1 MSLFIYILT
10 SYFSPVN
17 AYPVAS
23 ASSSDVNV
31 TALRT
36 DVAPGWVSEPD
47 GRGTWSLLYSCVGTL
62 VACVY
67 TAIHLNIPPT
77 REKAYLGWA
86 RKAKWVMIA
95 LLAPEIVAYTAF
107 EQYYLGRK
115 FLKKLVSQEEEK
127 VGYPSIY
134 EKYSTDTTQTS
145 NTTAKPNF
153 DMVYAHYTTMGGF
166 AADVSHLHNVL
177 KTVTFT
183 TDGILFLSSVGL
195 APHLDKQEIE
205 DKSKSDLLGKMLAF
219 LQGIW
224 SIGQAIERKCSGYPT
239 TMLEVHTVVHVVCA
253 LALYILWA
261 TKPLSV
267 GVPTIVKFNE
277 ADEKYL
283 AFMLQLGAEKGP
295 RSVELHPRKKW
306 YDIAPSNHYGFT
318 IHDSTKPADYVYG
331 EPEMGIYQIDQQT
344 SANPDCSNATASEIL
359 SPASKSD
366 YQSSNQWQEVGDI
379 VTHFRQSE
387 EEIKSLPESC
397 RARQTRIE
405 YKPATDLPIVCTM
418 VTGQSLKSGFGPGLN
433 HDSGKMRHNTKR
445 DSRSIKVSFTYK
457 DVRRLNLAAKYIKES
472 PQSSKLKATPCK
484 SNTISFNEKIEASL
498 KPTFKFAKGMKT
510 PLALKA
516 PNMSGTMFKSAQN
529 EATYLSAAMAII
541 PALYGSVHLGALT
554 MLFPSTIERFLWKL
568 SCYYLIAAAGL
579 FGAWSLLKYMDKQIA
594 RLFKMR
600 STPLDKWE
608 VFRGEYGYK
617 FEGKIQKTV
626 LGLLSSFHY
635 IKLLVLGLG
644 GAAYVAARMYIVIES
659 FVSLRH
665 VPVGVY
671 QTPALNFMGNLPHV

>member
-1 MSLFIYILT
+1 MSLLIYIFT
-10 SYFSPVN
+10 SYVSPVN

-23 ASSSDVNV
+23 ASPSDVNI
-31 TALRT
+31 TSLRT

-77 REKAYLGWA
+77 REKAYFGWA

-115 FLKKLVSQEEEK
+115 FLKKLVSQEEQK
-127 VGYPSIY
+127 VAYPSIY
-134 EKYSTDTTQTS
+134 EKYSTDTIQTS

-153 DMVYAHYTTMGGF
+153 DMVYAHYTMMGGF

-224 SIGQAIERKCSGYPT
+224 SIGQAIERKFSGYPT

-267 GVPTIVKFNE
+267 GVPTIVKFND

-318 IHDSTKPADYVYG
+318 IHDSTKPAGDVYG
-331 EPEMGIYQIDQQT
+331 EPEMGIYQSNQQT
-344 SANPDCSNATASEIL
+344 SANPDSSNAVASDIV

-366 YQSSNQWQEVGDI
+366 YKSFDQWQEVGDI
-379 VTHFRQSE
+379 VTHFKQSE

-397 RARQTRIE
+397 RARQARME
-405 YKPATDLPIVCTM
+405 YKPATDVPIVCTM

-433 HDSGKMRHNTKR
+433 HDSGKMRHNMKC
-445 DSRSIKVSFTYK
+445 DSRSIEVSFTNN
-457 DVRRLNLAAKYIKES
+457 DIRRLNLASAYIES
-472 PQSSKLKATPCK
+472 LSQPSKSEEGRSDNIQSSY
-484 SNTISFNEKIEASL
+484 NEKVYDALTPI
-498 KPTFKFAKGMKT
+498 FAFAERMDL
-510 PLALKA
+510 PLALRA
-516 PNMSGTMFKSAQN
+516 PNMSGTIFKNTQSD
-529 EATYLSAAMAII
+529 ATYLSAAMATI

-554 MLFPSTIERFLWKL
+554 ILFPSTVERLAWKI

-579 FGAWSLLKYMDKQIA
+579 FGAWSLLKYGDKQA
-594 RLFKMR
+594 AHVFKM
-600 STPLDKWE
+600 SNTPLEKWKM
-608 VFRGEYGYK
+608 FRGDYGYPLK
-617 FEGKIQKTV
+617 GKTQSVV
-626 LGLLSSFHY
+626 LGCFSLFHY
-635 IKLLVLGLG
+635 IKFVLLGLG
-644 GAAYVAARMYIVIES
+644 AALYVAARIYIVVES
-659 FVSLRH
+659 FASLRH

-671 QTPALNFMGNLPHV
+671 QTPNLNLMGNLPHI

>member
-1 MSLFIYILT
+1 MSWLIYILT
-10 SYFSPVN
+10 SCVSPVS

-23 ASSSDVNV
+23 ESSSNVNI

-36 DVAPGWVSEPD
+36 DVSPGWVSEPD

-62 VACVY
+62 AACVY

-77 REKAYLGWA
+77 GEKAYFGWA

-127 VGYPSIY
+127 
-134 EKYSTDTTQTS
+134 TN
-145 NTTAKPNF
+145 NTTAKPTF
-153 DMVYAHYTTMGGF
+153 DMVYAHYTMMGGF
-166 AADVSHLHNVL
+166 AANVGHLHNVL

-205 DKSKSDLLGKMLAF
+205 DKSKSDLLGKMLAS

-261 TKPLSV
+261 TKPLDV
-267 GVPTIVKFNE
+267 GVPTIVKFDE

-306 YDIAPSNHYGFT
+306 YNITLSNHYGFT
-318 IHDSTKPADYVYG
+318 IHDSTKPTDYVYD
-331 EPEMGIYQIDQQT
+331 EPEMGIYQKDQQI
-344 SANPDCSNATASEIL
+344 SANPVSSNAAASEIVSL
-359 SPASKSD
+359 AAKLD
-366 YQSSNQWQEVGDI
+366 HKFLDHWQEVGDI
-379 VTHFRQSE
+379 VTHFEQSR
-387 EEIKSLPESC
+387 EEIKGLPESC
-397 RARQTRIE
+397 RARQTPIE
-405 YKPATDLPIVCTM
+405 YKPATDVPIACTM

-433 HDSGKMRHNTKR
+433 HDSGKMRHNTKC
-445 DSRSIKVSFTYK
+445 DSRSIKVSFTHK
-457 DVRRLNLAAKYIKES
+457 DVRRLNLASAYIES
-472 PQSSKLKATPCK
+472 LSKPSKPREGQNDNIQF
-484 SNTISFNEKIEASL
+484 SYNEKVHNALRPIF
-498 KPTFKFAKGMKT
+498 TFAEGMDL
-510 PLALKA
+510 PVALRA
-516 PNMSGTMFKSAQN
+516 PNMSGIIFKNTQN
-529 EATYLSAAMAII
+529 DATYLSAAMATI
-541 PALYGSVHLGALT
+541 PALYGFVHIGALT
-554 MLFPSTIERFLWKL
+554 ILFPSTLERLAWKI
-568 SCYYLIAAAGL
+568 SCYYLMATAGL
-579 FGAWSLLKYMDKQIA
+579 FGAWSLLKYGDKRVA
-594 RLFKMR
+594 RAFKMDN
-600 STPLDKWE
+600 TPLEMWE
-608 VFRGEYGYK
+608 MFRGEYGYPLK
-617 FEGKIQKTV
+617 GKIQSAV
-626 LGLLSSFHY
+626 LGCFSLFHY
-635 IKLLVLGLG
+635 IKIVLLGLG
-644 GAAYVAARMYIVIES
+644 AALYVAARIYIVVES
-659 FVSLRH
+659 FASLRH

-671 QTPALNFMGNLPHV
+671 QTPNLNLMGNLPHI

>member
-1 MSLFIYILT
+1 MSVYLQSLMGLGERYTDSTFRREIPTIAV
-10 SYFSPVN
+10 SARHGNPVN
-17 AYPVAS
+17 AYPMAS
-23 ASSSDVNV
+23 ASSSNVNI

-77 REKAYLGWA
+77 CEKAYFGWV

-107 EQYYLGRK
+107 EQYYLCRK

-145 NTTAKPNF
+145 NATAKPNF
-153 DMVYAHYTTMGGF
+153 DMVYAHYTMMGGF

-195 APHLDKQEIE
+195 APHVDKQEIE

-239 TMLEVHTVVHVVCA
+239 TMLDVHTIVHVVCA

-267 GVPTIVKFNE
+267 GVPTVMKFNE

-331 EPEMGIYQIDQQT
+331 EPEMGIYQSNQQI
-344 SANPDCSNATASEIL
+344 SANPVSSDAAAIEII

-366 YQSSNQWQEVGDI
+366 YQSSDQWQEVG
-379 VTHFRQSE
+379 
-387 EEIKSLPESC
+387 
-397 RARQTRIE
+397 
-405 YKPATDLPIVCTM
+405 VCTM
-418 VTGQSLKSGFGPGLN
+418 VIGQSLKSGFGPGLN

-445 DSRSIKVSFTYK
+445 DSRSIKVSFTYN

-472 PQSSKLKATPCK
+472 SQSSKLKGMPCK

-498 KPTFKFAKGMKT
+498 KPTFKFAKSMKT

-516 PNMSGTMFKSAQN
+516 PNMSGSIFKSAQN

-554 MLFPSTIERFLWKL
+554 MLFPSMIERFLWKL

-644 GAAYVAARMYIVIES
+644 GAAYVAAQYGGKWHYGIYVNE
-659 FVSLRH
+659 
-665 VPVGVY
+665 
-671 QTPALNFMGNLPHV
+671 A